1 MCWPSL
7 RLGPAAACDDML
19 AVAADA
25 DALQVDLLLLPAS
38 RVRAWR
44 SATLRGSSSSL
55 SSLDRLPASCCR
67 ISLSIWA
74 RPRAVVDVADVVAV
88 AVAAAAPVAVDV
100 PLLDSFLLA
109 AVPCV
114 VVVVVVPVV
123 AVPAAVVL
131 CFDLDVCALA
141 GTADLL
147 TRSRCLPRSLSRSRS
162 RSRARSRCRSPAR
175 SSSSSL
181 EELQLVRASA
191 DAADARA
198 AASLCRLCRCFCR

>member
-7 RLGPAAACDDML
+7 RLGPVAACDDML

-88 AVAAAAPVAVDV
+88 AAAAPVAVDV

-114 VVVVVVPVV
+114 VVVVVVPVI

-147 TRSRCLPRSLSRSRS
+147 TRSRCLPRSLSRSRSRS

>member
-25 DALQVDLLLLPAS
+25 DALQVVLLLLPAS

-88 AVAAAAPVAVDV
+88 AAAAPVAADV

-114 VVVVVVPVV
+114 VVDVVVPVV